1 MSKVFA
7 IAVSF
12 ARRVKPA
19 LSPLTAGYF
28 ATMGIVVLLAVGG
41 PGERLEFMILD
52 YEFLVLRQVREKQ
65 PAIDVALIGIDDETS
80 KSFAEP
86 MALWHRHFSQVLGA
100 LEQLGPAAVGLD
112 IVLPDRSYEDVT
124 PGYDRELVLGLVR
137 ARNAYPLVIGIT
149 IDVTG
154 KPRVLYR
161 AFESAVGRNGTGFV
175 LMPLDADGAVRR
187 FDENLSRDGSAVVTL
202 EGQIAR
208 KLRRHPDNGF
218 IDYGQGRKFDYI
230 SMQALLTA
238 VDSGQLD
245 RYREN
250 IRGKIVL
257 FGPLMQF
264 EDRRRQ
270 PVNMAAWE
278 AGQTDAPA
286 MLLHAQALRSI
297 FGDGLVHALPLWVS
311 IGLAW
316 LISIFWFVPLT
327 ATRAIISVAAG
338 IVLIL
343 GVGLFLLDR
352 QLHLATAAPLFS
364 LVFTVGARGAFQG
377 VQSVRQRSHLK
388 AAIQG
393 YVSPQVADDVLSGRL
408 SVGFSGD
415 RYSLCVMF
423 VDMRDF
429 TPRSERMTPEAL
441 IRLVNDCFE
450 ELVSSVH
457 DNRGTVIQFAGD
469 GMMALFGAPNRLEY
483 PSRAAFAAASEMCRR
498 MVAFN
503 AKLEQNGTEPIRIG
517 IGLNSGEVVVGH
529 VGARS
534 RYGYSAMGDTVNVAS
549 RLESLTKEVGY
560 SVVVSE
566 SVARELAS
574 DSELHPLGSKMLKGH
589 SPVIVFGWNPVQA
602 NA

>member
-19 LSPLTAGYF
+19 MSPLTAGYF

-41 PGERLEFMILD
+41 LGERLEFMILD
-52 YEFLVLRQVREKQ
+52 YEFRVLRQVREKQ

-154 KPRVLYR
+154 KPRALYR

-187 FDENLSRDGSAVVTL
+187 FDENLSRDGSPVVTL
-202 EGQIAR
+202 AGQIAR
-208 KLRRHPDNGF
+208 KLRRHPDSGF

-230 SMQALLTA
+230 PMQALLKA

-257 FGPLMQF
+257 FGPLLQF

-316 LISIFWFVPLT
+316 LIAIFWFVPLT

-343 GVGLFLLDR
+343 GVSLFLLDR

-364 LVFTVGARGAFQG
+364 LVFTVGARGAYQG

-393 YVSPQVADDVLSGRL
+393 YVSPQVAEDVLSGRL

-574 DSELHPLGSKMLKGH
+574 GSELHPLGSKMLKGH